1 MSQNLLSYLSYSTSC
16 STSKNLPYVH
26 LSNSNLIFNL
36 LLFQFLNINQ
46 KAKKQKK
53 KKKTQIIPNRPPPPN
68 SLTLLGGDCWQY
80 QQPSTTASLSSKSMF
95 DISFFDILLVG
106 IHDHH
111 SSSNSWLVP
120 RHGDNVAVMA
130 SPSLLGRC
138 WTRVVDQWCLVGDVL
153 LFFFFF

>member
-1 MSQNLLSYLSYSTSC
+1 MSQNLLSYLSDSTSC
-16 STSKNLPYVH
+16 STNKNLPYVH

-46 KAKKQKK
+46 KTKKQKK
-53 KKKTQIIPNRPPPPN
+53 KNSNNPHRPPPPN
-68 SLTLLGGDCWQY
+68 SLTLLGGDCWQH

-138 WTRVVDQWCLVGDVL
+138 WTRVVDQWWLVGDVL
-153 LFFFFF
+153 FFF